1 MKSPQPVPLALTVAI
16 LLALSC
22 PAVAQD
28 PQPAAQEPPPA
39 AQEPQ
44 AAEPTQAPA
53 TQAQPPAAE
62 ERGATTL
69 DTVVVTGSASG
80 GVKKL
85 EASYNIVTA
94 SEEQIKEANPKST
107 ADLLKISPGMWPES
121 SGGQTGANIE
131 IAGFPGGGDA
141 PYFTTMLMG
150 SPLYGVPTL
159 SFFETTTIFRLDD
172 TISSVEI
179 LQGGPSA
186 VFAGGQMGATA
197 NFFLKTGS
205 DTPYGSV
212 GLTYGDEGLWRL
224 DAFSGFPVGKSG
236 WYGSLGGFWRTSS
249 GVRDPEFTAD
259 EGGQITGTLARD
271 FEDRGNLT
279 IYARYLNDKNQ
290 FITPIP
296 LIQEGSDE
304 FHEYPGFDPLTDTYY
319 SNSMRR
325 VFLPS
330 YPNDEGNG
338 KNVDL
343 ADGRGAKFVFVGAN
357 FDYAFDN
364 GWSISDKFLFTQGVA
379 DTNALFSGNN
389 PATLQ
394 NMLFQNGDEGTPG
407 GFNIPDNAVVS
418 ANYVDGSGAVPLDQ
432 SVIQQGWWHIHK
444 RLKSIVNDFRLSK
457 ELFEG
462 NTLTVGLYVNHYTM
476 DDQWSLGNNMLMSN
490 EPNATPIVV
499 SYIDPTTG
507 QVIQRTDTQGFAD
520 FSGFHIAQ
528 HGSATNTALYL
539 SDSWRIGKWLLDLS
553 GRLEN
558 QDATNN
564 VCNLVDVD
572 LDGDPNTLY
581 DNATDVCNGT
591 FQRIEYDK
599 SHPTWTV
606 GANYAFT
613 DRMSAYGRV
622 NTGVHFLDFDNGIRG
637 TTNDNFP
644 PVQKIRNY
652 EVGFKY
658 QSDLL
663 YADIS
668 AYKRKF
674 KGLLYTATNPD
685 GTPREDENGNQLP
698 PFIYGSDSWG
708 VNFIGW
714 IEPVENLR
722 LQLVAN
728 YLDGEYTD
736 FDACVPYT
744 DINDQEQCQEIEGQ
758 QLQRQPKLRYMFT
771 PSYRFV
777 LGWGD
782 ITPYVTYTHVGDHTQ
797 DQSGLQQLG
806 SYYTIDFGV
815 TANVGQNWQFNLRGT
830 NVTDQLGLTESNS
843 RIFGSAVSG
852 DDNVLLARPLEG
864 REINFQ
870 AKYSW

>member
-1 MKSPQPVPLALTVAI
+1 MNQAVPVRSVLAAAILTALPLVVFAQDAPQPSQA
-16 LLALSC
+16 
-22 PAVAQD
+22 
-28 PQPAAQEPPPA
+28 PPA
-39 AQEPQ
+39 Q
-44 AAEPTQAPA
+44 AATPEQ
-53 TQAQPPAAE
+53 QD
-62 ERGATTL
+62 ATTL
-69 DTVVVTGSASG
+69 DTLVVTGIASG
-80 GVKKL
+80 SVRKL
-85 EASYNIVTA
+85 EASFNVVTA
-94 SEEQIKEANPKST
+94 NEEQIRQANPKST

-121 SGGQTGANIE
+121 TGGQTGANIE

-150 SPLYGVPTL
+150 SPLYGMPTL
-159 SFFETTTIFRLDD
+159 SFFETTSIFRLDD
-172 TISSVEI
+172 TIASVEI

-186 VFAGGQMGATA
+186 VFAAGQMGATA

-205 DTPYGSV
+205 DTPYGSI
-212 GLTYGDEGLWRL
+212 GFTYGDEGMQRL
-224 DAFSGFPVGKSG
+224 DWFTGFPLTDSG
-236 WYGSLGGFWRTSS
+236 WYGSFGGFWRSS
-249 GVRDPEFTAD
+249 DGVRDPEFKAD
-259 EGGQITGTLARD
+259 EGGQLTATLSRD

-279 IYARYLNDKNQ
+279 LYARYLDDSNQ

-296 LIQEGSDE
+296 LIQEGRDE
-304 FHEYPGFDPLTDTYY
+304 FHAYPGFDPLTDTYY
-319 SNSMRR
+319 SKAMQH
-325 VFLPS
+325 VFLPT
-330 YPNDEGNG
+330 YPSDSGNG
-338 KNVDL
+338 KNVNL
-343 ADGRGAKFVFVGAN
+343 ADGRGAKFIFAGGN

-364 GWSISDKFLFTQGVA
+364 GWSISDKFLFNQGVA

-389 PATLQ
+389 PSTLDAL
-394 NMLFQNGDEGTPG
+394 LFTPGTPG
-407 GFNIPDNAVVS
+407 GFTPSDPTDAAYARRPVRGTEV
-418 ANYVDGSGAVPLDQ
+418 ANYVGGAAVPLDQ

-444 RLKSIVNDFRLSK
+444 RLKSFVNDFRLSK

-476 DDQWSLGNNMLMSN
+476 DDQWSLGNQMLMSN
-490 EPNATPIVV
+490 EPNATPITV
-499 SYIDPTTG
+499 SYVGADG
-507 QVIQRTDTQGFAD
+507 QTYQRTDVQGFTD
-520 FSGFHIAQ
+520 FGGFHIAQ
-528 HGSATNTALYL
+528 HGEATNTALYL

-558 QDATNN
+558 QDAENN
-564 VCNLVDVD
+564 ICNLSNRD

-581 DNATDVCNGT
+581 DNAVPVCDGT
-591 FQRIEYDK
+591 FTKIEYKK
-599 SHPTWTV
+599 SHPTWTA

-622 NTGVHFLDFDNGIRG
+622 NTGGHFLDFDNGIRG
-637 TTNDNFP
+637 TTNENFP
-644 PVQKIRNY
+644 PLQKIRNY

-668 AYKRKF
+668 AYKRRF

-685 GTPREDENGNQLP
+685 GTPRQDENGNQLP

-744 DINDQEQCQEIEGQ
+744 DINGEEQCQNIEGQ
-758 QLQRQPKLRYMFT
+758 QLQRQPKLRWMFT
-771 PSYRFV
+771 PSYQFV
-777 LGWGD
+777 FGWGD

-806 SYYTIDFGV
+806 SYYSVDFGV
-815 TANVGQNWQFNLRGT
+815 TANMGQNWQFNLRGT
-830 NVTDQLGLTESNS
+830 NVTNELGLTESNS

-852 DDNVLLARPLEG
+852 VDNVLLARPMEG

-870 AKYSW
+870 VKYLW